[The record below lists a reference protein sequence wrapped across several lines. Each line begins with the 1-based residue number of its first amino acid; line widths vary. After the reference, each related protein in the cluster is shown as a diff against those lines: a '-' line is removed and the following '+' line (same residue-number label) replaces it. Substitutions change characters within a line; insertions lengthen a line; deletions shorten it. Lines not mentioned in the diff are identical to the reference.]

1 MKKILI
7 LIIGVVITTMIASC
21 DDDDNEYTPN
31 SSIIEVFYDYYP
43 DATNVNWFYVN
54 NYSVAD
60 FDYYGEEKEAWFS
73 YSGLWLY
80 TKTEIEYN
88 DLPDIVQENF
98 MNSYY
103 NYEINDVEKIETA
116 KYGVFY
122 NIEIENDITE
132 QSLLYTDSGILV
144 RIFANTLPYTWWYDF
159 DD

>member
-1 MKKILI
+1 M
-7 LIIGVVITTMIASC
+7 
-21 DDDDNEYTPN
+21 
-31 SSIIEVFYDYYP
+31 
-43 DATNVNWFYVN
+43 
-54 NYSVAD
+54 
-60 FDYYGEEKEAWFS
+60 
-73 YSGLWLY
+73 
-80 TKTEIEYN
+80 
-88 DLPDIVQENF
+88 PDIVQENF